1 MKALLAA
8 ASAAALAMLAPAAAS
23 AQDAMTGGAYA
34 NLGYS
39 YVDADGGHLD
49 ALTGRLGY
57 KFNQWIGVEGE
68 GSFGIG
74 SEDVTVDV
82 GAGPVTGSVKLKHQL
97 AAYVVGSAPVGPN
110 TDLFARV
117 GYGTNKFRVRAL
129 GVSDSDSVESFNY
142 GVGVAHHFDGV
153 NGVRVDWTRY
163 DLKDGLSTSDVFS
176 ISYSRKF

>member
-8 ASAAALAMLAPAAAS
+8 ASAAALAMLAPAAAN
-23 AQDAMTGGAYA
+23 AQDATGGAYA

-49 ALTGRLGY
+49 ALTGRFGF
-57 KFNQWIGVEGE
+57 KFNNWIGAEAE
-68 GSFGIG
+68 GSFGLG

-82 GAGPVTGSVKLKHQL
+82 GTGPIAGSVKLKHQL
-97 AAYVVGSAPVGPN
+97 AAYVVGFAPVGTN

-142 GVGVAHHFDGV
+142 GIGVAHHFDGV
-153 NGVRVDWTRY
+153 NGVRLDWTRY
-163 DLKDGLSTSDVFS
+163 DLKDGFGNSDVFS
-176 ISYSRKF
+176 VSYSRRF